1 MQLDTNNYKIHQTRI
16 KMNKIKGY
24 LKSTLRK
31 REAHIAYDNMI
42 NSEYMFFEYLNLKEN
57 EKIKYK
63 PKILF
68 IQIILNLLLL
78 GAGCYLFLMNLIFL
92 MVLIVG
98 LIVLNWFLIW
108 AYSFIS
114 IIRNTFKKRENKQL
128 WLFLIFILPFSVFFY
143 PDLKRVQIEVN

>member
-1 MQLDTNNYKIHQTRI
+1 MQLDTNNYKIHHTRI

-98 LIVLNWFLIW
+98 LIVLN
-108 AYSFIS
+108 
-114 IIRNTFKKRENKQL
+114 
-128 WLFLIFILPFSVFFY
+128 
-143 PDLKRVQIEVN
+143 

>member
-1 MQLDTNNYKIHQTRI
+1 
-16 KMNKIKGY
+16 MNKIKGY

-63 PKILF
+63 PKILI

-78 GAGCYLFLMNLIFL
+78 GAGYYLFLMNLIFL

>member
-1 MQLDTNNYKIHQTRI
+1 
-16 KMNKIKGY
+16 MNKIKGY

>member
-1 MQLDTNNYKIHQTRI
+1 MQLDTNNYKKHYDRV

-63 PKILF
+63 PKILI

-78 GAGCYLFLMNLIFL
+78 GAGYYLFLMNLIFL

>member
-1 MQLDTNNYKIHQTRI
+1 MQLDKNNYQKHHTRI

-31 REAHIAYDNMI
+31 REAHIAYNNMI

-63 PKILF
+63 PKILI

-78 GAGCYLFLMNLIFL
+78 GVAYYMLSMNLIFL
-92 MVLIVG
+92 MILSLSLIF
-98 LIVLNWFLIW
+98 LNWFLIW

-114 IIRNTFKKRENKQL
+114 IVRNKFKKDKNKQV
-128 WLFLIFILPFSVFFY
+128 WLLLIFFLPFSVFFY
-143 PDLKRVQIEVN
+143 PDLKKTQIE

>member
-1 MQLDTNNYKIHQTRI
+1 
-16 KMNKIKGY
+16 MNRIKGY

-31 REAHIAYDNMI
+31 REAHVAYDNMI

>member
-1 MQLDTNNYKIHQTRI
+1 
-16 KMNKIKGY
+16 MNKIKGY

-63 PKILF
+63 PKILI